1 MIDFYLYFDFKDAEF
16 ENTATIPLGGD
27 QLTRVTFDS
36 ARSLRAGA
44 HSRSDRLEQFAPVI
58 EELFHVEQDLLE
70 VRLIEDICFISTSVT
85 ESFLGMIR
93 ITKVTTILISLNR
106 LKTKTL

>member
-1 MIDFYLYFDFKDAEF
+1 MGGLILFIFGIIDAEF

-44 HSRSDRLEQFAPVI
+44 HSRSDRLEQFSPVI
-58 EELFHVEQDLLE
+58 EELFHIEQDLLK
-70 VRLIEDICFISTSVT
+70 VRFLEDIHLTSNSGT
-85 ESFLGMIR
+85 
-93 ITKVTTILISLNR
+93 
-106 LKTKTL
+106 